1 MSIVSSA
8 ITKDRDQG
16 FARFVEESHTDSTG
30 KVHVMRRFV
39 PYGYDLTAD
48 LALHATQIA
57 AQLGDE
63 EAARVLNG

>member
-1 MSIVSSA
+1 MSIISST

-16 FARFVEESHTDSTG
+16 FARFVEESHTDSLG
-30 KVHVMRRFV
+30 KIHVLRRFV

-57 AQLGDE
+57 TQLADE
-63 EAARVLNG
+63 EASGVING

>member
-16 FARFVEESHTDSTG
+16 FARFIEESHTDSTG
-30 KVHVMRRFV
+30 KVHVLRRFV
-39 PYGYDLTAD
+39 PFGYDLTAD

-57 AQLGDE
+57 NRLADE
-63 EAARVLNG
+63 ETEQVLT